1 MKDIGKKSLQR
12 EAGIQPRI
20 GRDGREKATESLSF
34 VYKLHVEKYLLLFRS
49 T

>member
-20 GRDGREKATESLSF
+20 GREKAIESLSF
-34 VYKLHVEKYLLLFRS
+34 VYKLHVEKCLLLFRS